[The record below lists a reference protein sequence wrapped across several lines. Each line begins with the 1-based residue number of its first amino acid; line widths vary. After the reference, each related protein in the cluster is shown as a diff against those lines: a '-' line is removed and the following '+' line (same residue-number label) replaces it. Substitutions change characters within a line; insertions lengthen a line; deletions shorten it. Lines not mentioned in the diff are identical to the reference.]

1 MQADVEP
8 RALLIKSMVAPKIIN
23 DALRKS
29 QLRVNN
35 SSVGQTVLDRAVIV
49 DAGNPNASGLNG
61 ADRRKRIPVDRRR
74 QNSTPIFFG
83 VW

>member
-1 MQADVEP
+1 VQADVEP
-8 RALLIKSMVAPKIIN
+8 RALLIKPMVAPKIIN
-23 DALRKS
+23 YALRKS

-35 SSVGQTVLDRAVIV
+35 SSVGQPVLDRAVIV
-49 DAGNPNASGLNG
+49 DAGNPNAAGLNG

-74 QNSTPIFFG
+74 QNGTPIFFG